1 MARQT
6 DAGGNGRVTLAVLST
21 KLDMVIER
29 LDELGTMVAQNHDR
43 TIQLEGRVH
52 RLEDRVTAWQ
62 GIQTAIAAVLAA
74 VAAWLGVRN

>member
-6 DAGGNGRVTLAVLST
+6 DASGNSKITLAILST

-29 LDELGTMVAQNHDR
+29 LDEFGAMVSQNHDR

-62 GIQTAIAAVLAA
+62 GIQTAIATVLAA
-74 VAAWLGVRN
+74 VAAWLGMRN